1 MQPLQLLAWHLPEDL
16 DPQGLQHALAD
27 SFNFKSDTVKK
38 SICRWFDTFDWRIFR
53 SNHILTREGSDWVLK
68 DLHGNERHRLRGGR
82 KLFRFAGDF
91 PDSPLREKLQQ
102 ILSVR
107 ALIELGVAEIHTT
120 RLHIL
125 NQDKKTVALLELQE
139 IVDRQH
145 ERQLV
150 TVRLQEIRG
159 YDKWLKRITKH
170 LKGLGIHKKIQPVD
184 TLEFI
189 LEGSDRKLLD
199 YTSGYNVTLEPEMK
213 SRDAVIRIYRFLLA
227 GIQKNEQGV
236 INDIDSEF
244 LHDLRVAVRRT
255 RSALTL
261 IKDVLDPDIEKHF
274 KKEFKYIGGIT
285 GSVRDLDVYL
295 LSRNTYSA
303 QLPERLRNGL
313 EYFFD
318 DLANRRRQEQRKMV
332 RAMRSARY
340 RKILADWDKILSS
353 DSELASGKY
362 SNVPIIDLAGK
373 SIHKRFRKVLH
384 DGKKIHGHSPDEE
397 LHRLRIE
404 CKKLRYSLEFFSS
417 LYDQEH
423 MKQFIK
429 QLKMLQDNLGDF
441 NDLSVQQ
448 SMLADLLSRIKPGT
462 VKSRELS
469 ASIGGLMTSLFL
481 RHRKVRARF
490 EQTFAH
496 FSRKKNLELY
506 HALFDR

>member
-1 MQPLQLLAWHLPEDL
+1 
-16 DPQGLQHALAD
+16 
-27 SFNFKSDTVKK
+27 
-38 SICRWFDTFDWRIFR
+38 
-53 SNHILTREGSDWVLK
+53 
-68 DLHGNERHRLRGGR
+68 
-82 KLFRFAGDF
+82 
-91 PDSPLREKLQQ
+91 
-102 ILSVR
+102 
-107 ALIELGVAEIHTT
+107 
-120 RLHIL
+120 
-125 NQDKKTVALLELQE
+125 
-139 IVDRQH
+139 
-145 ERQLV
+145 
-150 TVRLQEIRG
+150 
-159 YDKWLKRITKH
+159 
-170 LKGLGIHKKIQPVD
+170 
-184 TLEFI
+184 
-189 LEGSDRKLLD
+189 
-199 YTSGYNVTLEPEMK
+199 
-213 SRDAVIRIYRFLLA
+213 
-227 GIQKNEQGV
+227 
-236 INDIDSEF
+236 
-244 LHDLRVAVRRT
+244 
-255 RSALTL
+255 
-261 IKDVLDPDIEKHF
+261 
-274 KKEFKYIGGIT
+274 
-285 GSVRDLDVYL
+285 
-295 LSRNTYSA
+295 
-303 QLPERLRNGL
+303 
-313 EYFFD
+313 
-318 DLANRRRQEQRKMV
+318 MV

-353 DSELASGKY
+353 DSELAPGKY
-362 SNVPIIDLAGK
+362 SDVPIIDLAGK